1 MFNFIKKLFGIAPK
15 QEEAKPAAPYKVE
28 AEIVSPQITD
38 TVAEQKP
45 TRTRRKDGKFI
56 GDNPA
61 TPKNEAWSDGKS
73 QAKPKQPRRPRNN
86 SSKKPAGQTNKP
98 KPQPRKSK

>member
-1 MFNFIKKLFGIAPK
+1 MFNFIKKLFGVAPK
-15 QEEAKPAAPYKVE
+15 QEEVKPAAPYKVE

-38 TVAEQKP
+38 AVTEQKP

-73 QAKPKQPRRPRNN
+73 QAKPKQPRRPRNR
-86 SSKKPAGQTNKP
+86 KPAAQSNNTKTQP
-98 KPQPRKSK
+98 KKTK